1 METSELKLVFVAP
14 VVELKKHNT
23 YTYDLY
29 FSDTPEIVWSGGW
42 DNPNPAI
49 CDEDDIY
56 PQEGTYSYVQR
67 INSGYKLGL
76 AMRNSAYP
84 MLYCINGIMALSWI
98 DLNGLEE
105 YPENGRGV
113 FKFGDDYE
121 YIQEKLKELEKNIDK
136 EEE

>member
-1 METSELKLVFVAP
+1 MDLNELKLVFVAP
-14 VVELKKHNT
+14 IIELKKQNI

-56 PQEGTYSYVQR
+56 PQDGTYSHIQR
-67 INSGYKLGL
+67 INSDYKLGL

-84 MLYCINGIMALSWI
+84 LLYCINNIMALSWI

-113 FKFGDDYE
+113 LKFGEDYGDV
-121 YIQEKLKELEKNIDK
+121 QEKLKELTKNIDN
-136 EEE
+136 ESD